1 MSSQRNKDHVD
12 YKKKYLEIKTK
23 VTSKEKK
30 LKDAKRE
37 ISSLQSQL
45 KAIKEELKSVD
56 KEAGEYLDYLKRLK
70 AEFENYK
77 RRSQKERERIV
88 SWSNEDLMKQFL
100 PVLDDL
106 ERAVDSSQQSKNHTT
121 SLVEGMRMILEKLRA
136 VLQKQGLQE
145 IKAKGEQFN
154 PHFHEAIMSVD
165 LAEYPDNLVV
175 EEMRKGYK
183 LKDRILRPAMVKV
196 NKRSEENKI
205 KDKSKGR

>member
-1 MSSQRNKDHVD
+1 MSSKKNKEGVD
-12 YKKKYLEIKTK
+12 YKKKYLEIEAKFT
-23 VTSKEKK
+23 TKEKK
-30 LKDAKRE
+30 LKEAKKE
-37 ISSLQSQL
+37 ISSLHSQL
-45 KAIKEELKSVD
+45 KAVKEELRSTD

-88 SWSNEDLMKQFL
+88 SLSNEDLIKQFL

-106 ERAVDSSQQSKNHTT
+106 ERAVDSSQQSKNHAG
-121 SLVEGMRMILEKLRA
+121 LVEGMRMILEKLRG
-136 VLQKQGLQE
+136 VLQSQGLEE
-145 IKAKGEQFN
+145 IKAQGEEFN
-154 PHFHEAIMSVD
+154 PHFHEALMSVD

-183 LKDRILRPAMVKV
+183 LNDKILRPAMVKV

-205 KDKSKGR
+205 KDKSKD

>member
-1 MSSQRNKDHVD
+1 MSSQKNKNHAD
-12 YKKKYLEIKTK
+12 YKKKCLEIKAKLT
-23 VTSKEKK
+23 TEEKK

-37 ISSLQSQL
+37 ISSLRNQL
-45 KAIKEELKSVD
+45 KAVKEELKSTD

-88 SWSNEDLMKQFL
+88 SWSKEDLIKQFL

-106 ERAVDSSQQSKNHTT
+106 EGAVDSSQQSNNLA
-121 SLVEGMRMILEKLRA
+121 SLMEGMRMILEKLKA

-145 IKAKGEQFN
+145 VKAEGEEFD
-154 PHFHEAIMSVD
+154 PHFHEALMSVD

-183 LKDRILRPAMVKV
+183 LNNKILRPAMVKV
-196 NKRSEENKI
+196 NKRSQENKK
-205 KDKSKGR
+205 KDKSKD